1 MNYLVLAIASAVLYG
16 LWKFGLGIY
25 RGRVSV
31 FGVLLVSA
39 STAAVVYVV
48 AGVADGDLV
57 FEGADVARGLVGGL
71 MNCTGTLLVLKA
83 FERGKM
89 GVVTGVAATSVLVPL
104 AYSLL
109 IGAEP
114 TVQRAA
120 GAVVI
125 LAGLVVFYVPNMKT
139 TGSSTGS
146 NPRQAILLALGAALF
161 WGLAI
166 VVIDNGSRVSVTGT
180 LAVSQVPQVIIALA
194 VLLAS
199 APRSFAGLSVR
210 SVAVL
215 VGAGLSLGLANIAF
229 FSAAQEG
236 NIGLVSVLSSLS
248 PMVTALLAFL
258 VLKERLS
265 KSDVAALA
273 IVLVGVSLIVG

>member
-89 GVVTGVAATSVLVPL
+89 GVVTGVAATSVLVPMT
-104 AYSLL
+104 YSLL
-109 IGAEP
+109 LGAQP
-114 TVQRAA
+114 TAQRAI
-120 GAVVI
+120 GVLVI
-125 LAGLVVFYVPNMKT
+125 LAGLAVFYVPHMRAT
-139 TGSSTGS
+139 APGTGS
-146 NPRQAILLALGAALF
+146 NPRQAILLALAAALF

-166 VVIDNGSRVSVTGT
+166 VVIDNGSRFSVTGT
-180 LAVSQVPQVIIALA
+180 LAVSQVPQVIVALS
-194 VLLAS
+194 VLLWT
-199 APRSFAGLSVR
+199 APRSFAGLSGR

-215 VGAGLSLGLANIAF
+215 MGAGLCLGLANIAF
-229 FSAAQEG
+229 FTAAQEG

-248 PMVTALLAFL
+248 PMFTALLAFA
-258 VLKERLS
+258 VLKERMSRL
-265 KSDVAALA
+265 DVAALV
-273 IVLVGVSLIVG
+273 IVLAGVALIVG

>member
-1 MNYLVLAIASAVLYG
+1 VSYLVLALASAFLYG

-89 GVVTGVAATSVLVPL
+89 GVVTGVAATSVLVPMT
-104 AYSLL
+104 YSLL
-109 IGAEP
+109 LGAQP
-114 TVQRAA
+114 TAQRAI
-120 GAVVI
+120 GVLVI
-125 LAGLVVFYVPNMKT
+125 LAGLAVFYVPHMRAT
-139 TGSSTGS
+139 ATGTGS
-146 NPRQAILLALGAALF
+146 NPRQAILLALAAALF

-180 LAVSQVPQVIIALA
+180 LAVSQVPQVIVALS
-194 VLLAS
+194 VLLWT
-199 APRSFAGLSVR
+199 APRSFAGLSGR

-215 VGAGLSLGLANIAF
+215 MGAGLCLGLANIAF
-229 FSAAQEG
+229 FTAAQEG

-248 PMVTALLAFL
+248 PMFTALLAFA
-258 VLKERLS
+258 VLKERMSRL
-265 KSDVAALA
+265 DVAALV
-273 IVLVGVSLIVG
+273 IVLAGVALIVG